1 MVILM
6 ANGNTEL
13 IREMK
18 RIVEDGKP
26 LDIDT
31 RDRMLFSAIIDIY
44 EKIEKFAPVLT
55 FYQVGMYFASAIG
68 IAIIGFIGAL
78 LTGQVEAVVK

>member
-1 MVILM
+1 M
-6 ANGNTEL
+6 ANGNTDL

-18 RIVEDGKP
+18 KIIEDGKP

-31 RDRMLFSAIIDIY
+31 RDRLLFSAVIDIY
-44 EKIEKFAPVLT
+44 EKLEKFAPVLI

-68 IAIIGFIGAL
+68 ISLIAFIGAM
-78 LTGQVEAVVK
+78 LTGQVEIIVK

>member
-1 MVILM
+1 M
-6 ANGNTEL
+6 ANGNTQI

-18 RIVEDGKP
+18 KIVEEGKP

-44 EKIEKFAPVLT
+44 EKLEKFMPIFT

-68 IAIIGFIGAL
+68 VAIIAFIGAL
-78 LTGQVEAVVK
+78 LTGQIEVNVK

>member
-1 MVILM
+1 M

-18 RIVEDGKP
+18 KVIEEGKS

-31 RDRMLFSAIIDIY
+31 RDRLLFSAIIDIY
-44 EKIEKFAPVLT
+44 ETIEHFTPVLT
-55 FYQVGMYFASAIG
+55 FYRAGMFFASAIG
-68 IAIIGFIGAL
+68 LAVIGFIGSL
-78 LTGQVEAVVK
+78 LTGQIEVIIK

>member
-1 MVILM
+1 M
-6 ANGNTEL
+6 ANGNTDL

-18 RIVEDGKP
+18 KIIEDGKP

-31 RDRMLFSAIIDIY
+31 RDRLLFSAVIDIY
-44 EKIEKFAPVLT
+44 EKLEKFAPVLV

-68 IAIIGFIGAL
+68 ISLIAFIGAM
-78 LTGQVEAVVK
+78 LTGQVEISVK

>member
-1 MVILM
+1 MS
-6 ANGNTEL
+6 NGNTDL

-18 RIVEDGKP
+18 RIIEDGKP

-31 RDRMLFSAIIDIY
+31 RDRLLFSAVIDIY
-44 EKIEKFAPVLT
+44 EKLEKFAPALV

-68 IAIIGFIGAL
+68 ISLIAFIGAL
-78 LTGQVEAVVK
+78 LTGQVEIVVK